1 MFGRSLRVSGENG
14 YMRDALFVLI
24 SISYGM
30 VFLEGTRGL
39 LCRSKSLSLPGY
51 PCDLLNLLG
60 ALDSSQ
66 DYLYDLNIRR
76 SWLEVKVIVPLSG
89 WGRHATDLPIGQL
102 LEFFIY
108 SKSIDFTHLPFF
120 INFKESFGG
129 SNGTGD
135 FPDIQKRGLNWPTFY
150 KTVEKIFIWAE
161 STTCHIVNIN
171 SKKWESPW

>member
-1 MFGRSLRVSGENG
+1 MVGVVPTCSHPGRWFPDAKVCYGSFQIVIPYIAVFGRSLRVSGENG

-76 SWLEVKVIVPLSG
+76 S
-89 WGRHATDLPIGQL
+89 
-102 LEFFIY
+102 
-108 SKSIDFTHLPFF
+108 
-120 INFKESFGG
+120 
-129 SNGTGD
+129 
-135 FPDIQKRGLNWPTFY
+135 
-150 KTVEKIFIWAE
+150 
-161 STTCHIVNIN
+161 
-171 SKKWESPW
+171 